1 MTSIERENI
10 EVLARKAK
18 ALRDVWLREREETLA
33 VQTSA
38 NAELRRS
45 WRESNN
51 RGAVDS
57 VRIPH
62 SFRQRR

>member
-10 EVLARKAK
+10 EALARKAK

-38 NAELRRS
+38 NAELRRG
-45 WRESNN
+45 WRDADN
-51 RGAVDS
+51 RGAKDS
-57 VRIPH
+57 VRMPH
-62 SFRQRR
+62 RFRRVR